1 MWNIKYRFKRIATLK
16 LITFLL
22 LFACFICSTF
32 LIYNQLPYSKTFVKF
47 INLLKSSNFQRK
59 IVLLIPIFYSQ
70 NTKFECYDRFR
81 PFVTN
86 EEKRVFQSI
95 RLEHVR
101 LLEKF
106 EQTSEKLDA
115 INKLIP
121 IKEAELREIQIFI
134 KELDLSRR
142 EYSDKRSVQ
151 LKLPHSP
158 LEENRREEPEKKFS
172 NFNLFEESIDFSR
185 CSITKGLKIFLYPLS
200 KNSSKLAK
208 RFYLEF
214 QHQSVQ
220 RITSNP
226 DNACL
231 FIAFLDYGKK
241 LEKLNYFGLNGRNH
255 LLIDL
260 SRELSPTDVQAS
272 MLISSKNFRNLRHS
286 MDLNIFMSVPDYDPN
301 RLLYLSPLLPLFKKY
316 FVSFLGRNTKL
327 TKQQMT
333 DFDEFKKS
341 LEISQDHDFINFNC
355 STNNK
360 CFTKEERLEIYK
372 QSTFA
377 IIIPDEDSFQENFY
391 ESLEAGAIPVIC
403 SLHTIL
409 PFDEFVDW
417 KLATIKIP
425 PSRFPEL
432 HFILRSIAV
441 QDLLEMKRKGRFFF
455 ENLLADVRVLTR
467 SIISLMR
474 FRLQMP
480 DNDEAIHSS
489 IPLYKTKNDSIWDYP
504 SFISTATKPPYDDEY
519 LGPSEMPVMS
529 PQYAHN
535 FTTFNLHNYKLWNDF
550 PFATSNSLKFMPN
563 DFPMPSDSEFNEDVS
578 FGMRP
583 ILPGSGVEFSK
594 AIGGNKRREHF
605 TIIITTYNRE
615 QILSNTL
622 ERLIGLPYLN
632 KVIVIWND
640 FKRFPTLSAWP
651 RLRVP
656 LLFINGTRNS
666 LNNRFIPYK
675 EIETEA
681 ILSIDDDLDLK
692 QYEIIFAFRV
702 WREQR
707 DRIVGFPARYHARF
721 GDTVNYDSNHTC
733 QFNMILTGAAFLHI
747 FYLHAY
753 TYHMPQIIR
762 DKVDEWTNCEDLAMN
777 FLVSHLS
784 RKPPIKTTSKWT
796 LRCPTCKESL
806 SNNLYYF
813 DERHKCIQFFIK
825 VYGYN
830 PLLFS
835 QFRADSVLFK
845 TRVPSNHQ
853 KCFRYV

>member
-1 MWNIKYRFKRIATLK
+1 MWKFIFRCKRIA
-16 LITFLL
+16 
-22 LFACFICSTF
+22 AH
-32 LIYNQLPYSKTFVKF
+32 NQNVG
-47 INLLKSSNFQRK
+47 
-59 IVLLIPIFYSQ
+59 
-70 NTKFECYDRFR
+70 FECHERFR
-81 PFVTN
+81 PIISE
-86 EEKRVFQSI
+86 EEKRVFQSV

-101 LLEKF
+101 LLEKL
-106 EQTSEKLDA
+106 EQASEKLDA

-121 IKEAELREIQIFI
+121 TKEAELREIQILI
-134 KELDLSRR
+134 KELDLLRH

-158 LEENRREEPEKKFS
+158 IDENHREEIERIFS

-185 CSITKGLKIFLYPLS
+185 CSITKGLKLFLYSLS
-200 KNSSKLAK
+200 RNSSNLAK
-208 RFYLEF
+208 SFYLEF
-214 QHQSVQ
+214 QRQNVQ

-226 DNACL
+226 DIACL
-231 FIAFLDYGKK
+231 FITILDFGKEFK
-241 LEKLNYFGLNGRNH
+241 TLNYFGLSGRNH

-260 SRELSPTDVQAS
+260 SGELNP
-272 MLISSKNFRNLRHS
+272 NE
-286 MDLNIFMSVPDYDPN
+286 DY
-301 RLLYLSPLLPLFKKY
+301 
-316 FVSFLGRNTKL
+316 
-327 TKQQMT
+327 
-333 DFDEFKKS
+333 
-341 LEISQDHDFINFNC
+341 SQDQYLIDFNC
-355 STNNK
+355 STNSK
-360 CFTKEERLEIYK
+360 CLDKEGRLGIYK

-377 IIIPDEDSFQENFY
+377 ILLPDKDYFQESLY

-403 SLHTIL
+403 SLHATL

-417 KLATIKIP
+417 RLATIKIP
-425 PSRFPEL
+425 PSRFSEL
-432 HFILRSIAV
+432 HFILRSISV

-455 ENLLADVRVLTR
+455 ENLLADIRVLTR

-480 DNDEAIHSS
+480 NTDETIPTS
-489 IPLYKTKNDSIWDYP
+489 IPLYKSDNNSIWGYP
-504 SFISTATKPPYDDEY
+504 SFISTATRPPYDDEY
-519 LGPSEMPVMS
+519 LGPSE
-529 PQYAHN
+529 Y
-535 FTTFNLHNYKLWNDF
+535 NYKLWNDF

-563 DFPMPSDSEFNEDVS
+563 DYPLPSDSEFNEDVS

-594 AIGGNKRREHF
+594 AIGGNRRREHF
-605 TIIITTYNRE
+605 TILITTYNRE
-615 QILSNTL
+615 QILTNTL

-640 FKRFPTLSAWP
+640 VKRAPTLPAWP

-656 LLFINGTRNS
+656 LLFINGTKNS

-681 ILSIDDDLDLK
+681 VLSIDDDLDLK

-721 GDTVNYDSNHTC
+721 GDSINYDSNHTC
-733 QFNMILTGAAFLHI
+733 QF
-747 FYLHAY
+747 YLHAY
-753 TYHMPQIIR
+753 TYYMPQIIR

-806 SNNLYYF
+806 SNNSYYF
-813 DERHKCIQFFIK
+813 NERHKCTQFFIQ

>member
-1 MWNIKYRFKRIATLK
+1 MN
-16 LITFLL
+16 
-22 LFACFICSTF
+22 
-32 LIYNQLPYSKTFVKF
+32 
-47 INLLKSSNFQRK
+47 
-59 IVLLIPIFYSQ
+59 
-70 NTKFECYDRFR
+70 
-81 PFVTN
+81 
-86 EEKRVFQSI
+86 
-95 RLEHVR
+95 
-101 LLEKF
+101 
-106 EQTSEKLDA
+106 
-115 INKLIP
+115 
-121 IKEAELREIQIFI
+121 
-134 KELDLSRR
+134 
-142 EYSDKRSVQ
+142 
-151 LKLPHSP
+151 
-158 LEENRREEPEKKFS
+158 
-172 NFNLFEESIDFSR
+172 
-185 CSITKGLKIFLYPLS
+185 
-200 KNSSKLAK
+200 
-208 RFYLEF
+208 
-214 QHQSVQ
+214 
-220 RITSNP
+220 
-226 DNACL
+226 
-231 FIAFLDYGKK
+231 
-241 LEKLNYFGLNGRNH
+241 
-255 LLIDL
+255 
-260 SRELSPTDVQAS
+260 
-272 MLISSKNFRNLRHS
+272 
-286 MDLNIFMSVPDYDPN
+286 
-301 RLLYLSPLLPLFKKY
+301 
-316 FVSFLGRNTKL
+316 
-327 TKQQMT
+327 

-341 LEISQDHDFINFNC
+341 LDISQDQYLINFTC

-377 IIIPDEDSFQENFY
+377 IITPDEDSFQENFY

-403 SLHTIL
+403 SLNAIL

-417 KLATIKIP
+417 RLATIKIP

-432 HFILRSIAV
+432 HFILRSISV

-455 ENLLADVRVLTR
+455 ENLLADVKVLTR
-467 SIISLMR
+467 SILSLMR
-474 FRLQMP
+474 FRLQMA
-480 DNDEAIHSS
+480 DNDEVIQPS
-489 IPLYKTKNDSIWDYP
+489 IPLYKTINNSIWEYP
-504 SFISTATKPPYDDEY
+504 SFISTATRPPYDDEY

-535 FTTFNLHNYKLWNDF
+535 FTTFYLHNYKLWNDF
-550 PFATSNSLKFMPN
+550 PFATSTSLKFLPN
-563 DFPMPSDSEFNEDVS
+563 DFPMPSDAEFNEDVS

-594 AIGGNKRREHF
+594 AIGGNRRREHF
-605 TIIITTYNRE
+605 TVIITTYNRE

-640 FKRFPTLSAWP
+640 FKRIPTLSAWP

-656 LLFINGTRNS
+656 LLFINGTKNS

-721 GDTVNYDSNHTC
+721 GDTINYDSNHTC

-747 FYLHAY
+747 FYLQAY

>member
-1 MWNIKYRFKRIATLK
+1 MESREVNLNSGSQQCATINGGRDSFANNNKPGPDPGVIFQQFAATPQLKQEQANVAHNQVFAQSPDANIAQYPF
-16 LITFLL
+16 
-22 LFACFICSTF
+22 
-32 LIYNQLPYSKTFVKF
+32 FVNGTHFSRKP
-47 INLLKSSNFQRK
+47 INLYFH
-59 IVLLIPIFYSQ
+59 
-70 NTKFECYDRFR
+70 NTRFECFDRFR

-86 EEKRVFQSI
+86 EEKRVFQSV

-106 EQTSEKLDA
+106 EQASEKLDA

-121 IKEAELREIQIFI
+121 TKEAELREIQILI

-158 LEENRREEPEKKFS
+158 LEENRREEPEKKS
-172 NFNLFEESIDFSR
+172 SSFNLFEESIDFSR
-185 CSITKGLKIFLYPLS
+185 CSITKGLKLFLYPLS

-214 QHQSVQ
+214 QRQSVQ

-231 FIAFLDYGKK
+231 FIAFLDFGKE
-241 LEKLNYFGLNGRNH
+241 LVKLNYFGQNGRNH
-255 LLIDL
+255 ILIDL

-286 MDLNIFMSVPDYDPN
+286 MDLNILMSVPDYDPN

-316 FVSFLGRNTKL
+316 FASFLGRNTKL
-327 TKQQMT
+327 TKQQMN

-341 LEISQDHDFINFNC
+341 LDISQDQYLINFTC

-377 IIIPDEDSFQENFY
+377 IITPDEDSFQENFY

-403 SLHTIL
+403 SLNAIL

-417 KLATIKIP
+417 RLATIKIP

-432 HFILRSIAV
+432 HFILRSISV

-455 ENLLADVRVLTR
+455 ENLLADVKVLTR
-467 SIISLMR
+467 SILSLMR
-474 FRLQMP
+474 FRLQMA
-480 DNDEAIHSS
+480 DNDEVIQPS
-489 IPLYKTKNDSIWDYP
+489 IPLYKTINNSIWEYP
-504 SFISTATKPPYDDEY
+504 SFISTATRPPYDDEY

-535 FTTFNLHNYKLWNDF
+535 FTTFYLHNYKLWNDF
-550 PFATSNSLKFMPN
+550 PFATSTSLKFLPN
-563 DFPMPSDSEFNEDVS
+563 DFPMPSDAEFNEDVS

-594 AIGGNKRREHF
+594 AIGGNRRREHF
-605 TIIITTYNRE
+605 TVIITTYNRE

-632 KVIVIWND
+632 
-640 FKRFPTLSAWP
+640 
-651 RLRVP
+651 
-656 LLFINGTRNS
+656 
-666 LNNRFIPYK
+666 K

-721 GDTVNYDSNHTC
+721 GDTINYDSNHTC

-747 FYLHAY
+747 FYLQAY

-813 DERHKCIQFFIK
+813 DERHK
-825 VYGYN
+825 
-830 PLLFS
+830 
-835 QFRADSVLFK
+835 
-845 TRVPSNHQ
+845 
-853 KCFRYV
+853 

>member
-1 MWNIKYRFKRIATLK
+1 MWNIKYRFKRISTYK
-16 LITFLL
+16 LITFF
-22 LFACFICSTF
+22 LFIACFICSTF
-32 LIYNQLPYSKTFVKF
+32 LIYKQLPYSKT
-47 INLLKSSNFQRK
+47 
-59 IVLLIPIFYSQ
+59 Q
-70 NTKFECYDRFR
+70 NTGFECYDRFR
-81 PFVTN
+81 PYVTN

-95 RLEHVR
+95 RLEHVS

-115 INKLIP
+115 INRLIP
-121 IKEAELREIQIFI
+121 IKEAELREIQILI
-134 KELDLSRR
+134 KELDLLRR
-142 EYSDKRSVQ
+142 DYSDKRSVQ
-151 LKLPHSP
+151 LKLPHFP
-158 LEENRREEPEKKFS
+158 IYENRREEPKKKFT
-172 NFNLFEESIDFSR
+172 NFNLVEESIDFSR
-185 CSITKGLKIFLYPLS
+185 CSITKGLKLFLYPPL
-200 KNSSKLAK
+200 KNSSDLAK

-214 QHQSVQ
+214 QRQSVQ

-231 FIAFLDYGKK
+231 FIAFIDVGKE
-241 LEKLNYFGLNGRNH
+241 LENLNYFGQNGRNH

-260 SRELSPTDVQAS
+260 SHQLIPTDVHAS
-272 MLISSKNFRNLRHS
+272 MLTSSKKFQEFKKFIFRHS

-327 TKQQMT
+327 LKQQRT

-341 LEISQDHDFINFNC
+341 LDISQDQYLINFNC
-355 STNNK
+355 STNRK
-360 CFTKEERLEIYK
+360 CFTKEERMEIYK

-417 KLATIKIP
+417 RLATIKIP
-425 PSRFPEL
+425 PSRFSEL
-432 HFILRSIAV
+432 HFILRSISV

-455 ENLLADVRVLTR
+455 ENLLADVKVLTR
-467 SIISLMR
+467 SILSLMR

-480 DNDEAIHSS
+480 DNDEIIQPS
-489 IPLYKTKNDSIWDYP
+489 IPLYKTKNNSIWEYP

-519 LGPSEMPVMS
+519 LGPSEMPLIS

-594 AIGGNKRREHF
+594 AIGGNRRREHF

-632 KVIVIWND
+632 KVIIACSSFIHQWN
-640 FKRFPTLSAWP
+640 K
-651 RLRVP
+651 
-656 LLFINGTRNS
+656 NS

-721 GDTVNYDSNHTC
+721 GDTINYDSNHTC

-835 QFRADSVLFK
+835 QFRVDSVLFK